1 MSNTFTSSAASTF
14 TLTDARYLASKVK
27 ADLLQMNRIHG
38 QPSSADAEDFAQEL
52 AVLLA
57 SGFVDS
63 VSYGFE
69 KGETWITALH
79 YSVRYGGAR
88 ADERPGRVPL
98 GNTDGAV
105 FTSFL
110 RYSQKWSDLSPAEQQ
125 RIKSKLPIQR
135 VSGTEP
141 RGAWSIGDRSYT
153 RHDVSL
159 GRRTIG

>member
-1 MSNTFTSSAASTF
+1 MSNTFTSSAASTS

-38 QPSSADAEDFAQEL
+38 EPSSTDAEDFAQEL

-57 SGFVDS
+57 GGFVDS

-69 KGETWITALH
+69 KNGIWIAALH
-79 YSVRYGGAR
+79 YSVRYGGGR

-110 RYSQKWSDLSPAEQQ
+110 RYSQKWDNLPSAEQR
-125 RIKSKLPIQR
+125 RIQSQLPIQR

-141 RGAWSIGDRSYT
+141 GGAWSIGDRSYT